1 MKIIVLKNK
10 SVLNKT
16 KIVKKQKSVK
26 KAINPWNVFLDTV
39 KQRLMQLPF
48 KEGMSAQQNIQHV
61 SLNICLSPVTF
72 VQV

>member
-26 KAINPWNVFLDTV
+26 KAINP
-39 KQRLMQLPF
+39 
-48 KEGMSAQQNIQHV
+48 
-61 SLNICLSPVTF
+61 
-72 VQV
+72 